1 MEFVG
6 NFELLQISF
15 LPSKAVKYYVL
26 PRPSV
31 LISIYDEFIRFNL
44 CKYERIMDNFD
55 KFK

>member
-15 LPSKAVKYYVL
+15 LPPKAVKYSVL
-26 PRPSV
+26 PSASV
-31 LISIYDEFIRFNL
+31 LISIYDEFFWFNL
-44 CKYERIMDNFD
+44 CKYERIVDNFD